1 MRVTSTFLNRK
12 RAQQFKA
19 LRAGLIGQLYP
30 TMPISTVGTND
41 DNQQITLLSDLVGSF
56 KRFASN
62 QQTTFDNRAANEP
75 VIYDVTAGQSSAI
88 TIANA
93 KSSKVDAAI
102 AQAYRKAPG
111 KISTN
116 VVEALD
122 AAFSKPSN
130 GQLATLPVTSQSTS
144 LNLREG
150 KALEELSTRQQGLYR
165 QVSWVAM
172 DALRLLNELHTFVPE
187 ADKERFLA
195 LQSLVESQ
203 IRSFVEEVGRPDEPR
218 AARAIS
224 LLRSLQESIVE
235 LGDQGAFNDP
245 TLAAIL
251 DDDEQ
256 IARFDVL
263 KNYIKLM
270 ANSWSEYYAN
280 ERSGRSYSISERADR
295 ARVLLPI
302 LSQANRDFGNAL
314 ESVGVS
320 ESERRSR
327 AYRFTT
333 LQSPVITLQVT
344 GESTDGG
351 SVCRR
356 AETIEQTSENDIAAW
371 LSDITVSDLQD
382 WLYRF
387 SDLEA
392 PNALTSVYGI
402 DFVTDQSDRLFW
414 IIAPVVAY
422 LRTTKALNPAGQSA
436 LGQILSHERVGLA
449 LDNLLSQLNAL
460 ADLAV

>member
-1 MRVTSTFLNRK
+1 MRVNSTFLNRK

-30 TMPISTVGTND
+30 TTPTSTIQNTSTDQVLVLSE
-41 DNQQITLLSDLVGSF
+41 LLGSF

-75 VIYDVTAGQSSAI
+75 IIYDTNTGQSSAI
-88 TIANA
+88 TITNA

-111 KISTN
+111 RISSN

-130 GQLATLPVTSQSTS
+130 GQLATRPVISQSAA

-172 DALRLLNELHTFVPE
+172 DALRLLDELHTFVPE
-187 ADKERFLA
+187 ADKERFTA
-195 LQSLVESQ
+195 LQSLVQSQ
-203 IRSFVEEVGRPDEPR
+203 LRSFVEEVGRPDEPR

-224 LLRSLQESIVE
+224 ILRSIQESIVE

-245 TLAAIL
+245 TLAATL
-251 DDDEQ
+251 DDDDQ
-256 IARFDVL
+256 IAKFDVL
-263 KNYIKLM
+263 RNYIKLM
-270 ANSWSEYYAN
+270 AQSWSEYYNN
-280 ERSGRSYSISERADR
+280 EKSGRSYSISERADR
-295 ARVLLPI
+295 AKVLLPI

-333 LQSPVITLQVT
+333 LQSPVIEISQ
-344 GESTDGG
+344 
-351 SVCRR
+351 CPP
-356 AETIEQTSENDIAAW
+356 APSENDIATW

-402 DFVTDQSDRLFW
+402 DFVTDQADRLFW
-414 IIAPVVAY
+414 TVAPVIAY
-422 LRTTKALNPAGQSA
+422 IRTTQSRNSLGQSA
-436 LGQILSHERVGLA
+436 LGQILSHERVSSA